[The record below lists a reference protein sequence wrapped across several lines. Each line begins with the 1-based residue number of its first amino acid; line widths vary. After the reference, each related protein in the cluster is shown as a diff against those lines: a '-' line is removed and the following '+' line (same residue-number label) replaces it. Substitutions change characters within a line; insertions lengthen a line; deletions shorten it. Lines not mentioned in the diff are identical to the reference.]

1 MNDTIYFALQSERQ
15 FRARASY
22 FLLTIL
28 SYFYSILVTGNISS
42 QQLIDIRDFV
52 ELLCQTESQ
61 IYKSL
66 SQWSRACNSSH

>member
-1 MNDTIYFALQSERQ
+1 MMNDTIYFALQSERQ

-28 SYFYSILVTGNISS
+28 SYFYSILVTSNISS
-42 QQLIDIRDFV
+42 QQLVIDIRDFV

-61 IYKSL
+61 I
-66 SQWSRACNSSH
+66 

>member
-1 MNDTIYFALQSERQ
+1 MMNDTIYFALKSERQ

-28 SYFYSILVTGNISS
+28 SYFYSIFVTCNISS

-52 ELLCQTESQ
+52 EL
-61 IYKSL
+61 
-66 SQWSRACNSSH
+66 